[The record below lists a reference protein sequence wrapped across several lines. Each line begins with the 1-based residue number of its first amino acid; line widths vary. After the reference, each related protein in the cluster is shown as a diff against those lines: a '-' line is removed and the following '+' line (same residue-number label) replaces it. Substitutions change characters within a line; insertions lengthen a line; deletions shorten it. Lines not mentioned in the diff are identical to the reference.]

1 MKKMKEKFKK
11 PRLYDADGDLTQRWY
26 VFYSYLNP
34 ETNKYQRFLHA
45 ISSRIQT
52 SSGRREKAY
61 LIMQELNAKLNEG
74 WSPFSLIEKRFVG
87 LLTALNFVQELKES
101 SVRQRTSSTYKHH
114 IATFRKWLVM
124 KELDKRSVE
133 DFTYHHAQEFMDWT
147 KIKLKH
153 SNRTYNN
160 RITAMVTLFNVLL
173 DREFIRVNPF
183 KKIAR
188 LPKTESKIVSFTPYE
203 LQVMVKHLPSYNYD
217 LYVCACLIFYCFIR
231 PQELARLK
239 VENIDLR
246 KNIIILPGEVSKN
259 KKTEIVTIPV
269 PLRKILLKFNLNFPG
284 NYFVFGRY
292 QRRSPKYT
300 APTRIAE
307 AWKEFCNKVG
317 LEKNIYSLK
326 HTGVGMALEQNINA
340 RDLQLQ
346 IRHWSLD
353 QTQEYLEK
361 FNIEPSE
368 NLSRNFPDIEAIS
381 VN

>member
-34 ETNKYQRFLHA
+34 ETNKYQRFLHS

-52 SSGRREKAY
+52 SSGRREKAH

-173 DREFIRVNPF
+173 EREFIRANPF
-183 KKIAR
+183 KKITR
-188 LPKTESKIVSFTPYE
+188 LPKTESKIISFTPSE
-203 LQVMVKHLPSYNYD
+203 IKVMTKHLPTYNYD
-217 LYVCACLIFYCFIR
+217 LYVCACMIFYCFIR

-246 KNIIILPGEVSKN
+246 KGIITLPGEVSKN
-259 KKTEIVTIPV
+259 KKTEIVVIPV
-269 PLRKILLKFNLNFPG
+269 PFQRILLNFDLNYPG
-284 NYFVFGRY
+284 SYFVFGRY
-292 QRRSPKYT
+292 QRRSPKYC

-307 AWKEFCNKVG
+307 AWKKFCTKVG

-326 HTGVGMALEQNINA
+326 HTGVGTAIEHKVST
-340 RDLQLQ
+340 RDIQLQ
-346 IRHWSLD
+346 ARHHSLD

-361 FNIEPSE
+361 FNNSPSDYFT
-368 NLSRNFPDIEAIS
+368 RHFPDIEAM
-381 VN
+381 